1 MGKNTNK
8 SLKLIKP
15 IISKRIIAFLLNI
28 LVFGACSL
36 ALYFATLYGVFATGF
51 NYIDNQNY
59 INEVKK
65 DNFDEMFGLVCHYI
79 EHPDFTEN
87 ERNLI
92 SLDKQ
97 RKIITKEK
105 TYLNI

>member
-1 MGKNTNK
+1 MVKNTNK

-65 DNFDEMFGLVCHYI
+65 DN
-79 EHPDFTEN
+79 
-87 ERNLI
+87 NLNLKEDLTNQEYKKLLI
-92 SLDKQ
+92 KFNLRLILIKYLIIIMNMMKESL
-97 RKIITKEK
+97 
-105 TYLNI
+105 L

>member
-59 INEVKK
+59 IIQHSINEVVMVDKTILSISRHYKK
-65 DNFDEMFGLVCHYI
+65 QFHEYMMHLNCKGGE
-79 EHPDFTEN
+79 DFFYE
-87 ERNLI
+87 
-92 SLDKQ
+92 
-97 RKIITKEK
+97 
-105 TYLNI
+105 